1 MLEGLSQT
9 MERISQIRMLLGLDK
24 QPYLNNNKTPESF
37 ETILANEI
45 KKNNAVTGVDDSSEE
60 KEPMKEEGLSE
71 TLCRQSQLSLDSIR
85 TIAMT
90 YGLDPNLVLAVAKAE
105 SSFNP
110 KVVSSAGAI
119 GLMQLMPDTAR
130 EVGVNPYDP
139 VENIIGGIKYLK
151 KMLDLFDH
159 NPVSALA
166 AYNAGP
172 ARVKES
178 EGEFPFAETR
188 DYVEKVLGYYREF
201 SQNQK

>member
-24 QPYLNNNKTPESF
+24 QLYLNNAAPETF

-45 KKNNAVTGVDDSSEE
+45 KKNKAGVDDSSQG
-60 KEPMKEEGLSE
+60 KEPIERQDLPMP
-71 TLCRQSQLSLDSIR
+71 LCRQSQLSLDSIR

-188 DYVEKVLGYYREF
+188 DYVEKVLRYYREF